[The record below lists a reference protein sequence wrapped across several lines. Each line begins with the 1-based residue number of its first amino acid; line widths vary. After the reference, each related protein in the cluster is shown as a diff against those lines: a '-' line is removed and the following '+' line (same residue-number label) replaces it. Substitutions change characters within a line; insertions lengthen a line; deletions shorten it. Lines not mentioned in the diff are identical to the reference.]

1 MTTDTVL
8 IERALWVMAIAMSLQ
23 ALLFLGAAIG
33 AIVAWGRAARAVDE
47 AQLTMKAQMA
57 LMHAHIDRLDGHVD
71 RITGTVAEVG
81 RSVRRGT
88 EAAGDVVTEV
98 REVVGTVGNSLQ
110 SVASVVAAPRTA
122 MAIGLLRGV
131 AMWRRRRASHRRPP
145 TLAAADVQLSES

>member
-1 MTTDTVL
+1 
-8 IERALWVMAIAMSLQ
+8 MAIAMSVQ
-23 ALLFLGAAIG
+23 ALLFVGAAIG
-33 AIVAWGRAARAVDE
+33 AALAWGKAARAVDD
-47 AQLTMKAQMA
+47 ARLAMNAQMA

-98 REVVGTVGNSLQ
+98 RDVVGTVGNSLH

-122 MAIGLLRGV
+122 MAIGVLRGV
-131 AMWRRRRASHRRPP
+131 AMWRRRRASNRRPP
-145 TLAAADVQLSES
+145 TLAADVQPTLAADVQLSES